1 MKNKGLLIA
10 SGVFLLVGIGTVQL
24 SKNVMCIFGECM
36 LITSGDNM
44 FNAKG
49 TKINSGTAS
58 LIGTLPMIT
67 FGISGACLIA
77 GLVKPDPKA

>member
-1 MKNKGLLIA
+1 MKNKSLLIA
-10 SGVFLLVGIGTVQL
+10 SGIFLLLGLGSVKL
-24 SKNVMCIFGECM
+24 SQNVMCIFGECI
-36 LITSGDNM
+36 LITSGDNL

-49 TKINSGTAS
+49 TKIDSGMAG

-77 GLVKPDPKA
+77 GLVKSEEKS

>member
-10 SGVFLLVGIGTVQL
+10 SGIFLMLGLGSVKL
-24 SKNVMCIFGECM
+24 SQNVMCMFGECI
-36 LITSGDNM
+36 LITSGDNL

-49 TKINSGTAS
+49 TKIDSGTAG

-77 GLVKPDPKA
+77 GLIKTETKS

>member
-1 MKNKGLLIA
+1 MKNKSLLIA
-10 SGVFLLVGIGTVQL
+10 SGIFLLLGLGSVQL

-49 TKINSGTAS
+49 SKIDSGTAS
-58 LIGTLPMIT
+58 LIGILPMIT
-67 FGISGACLIA
+67 FGVSGACLIA
-77 GLVKPDPKA
+77 GLVKSDSRA

>member
-10 SGVFLLVGIGTVQL
+10 SGIFLMLGLGSVQL
-24 SKNVMCIFGECM
+24 SQRVMCIFGECI

-49 TKINSGTAS
+49 SKIDSGTAS

-77 GLVKPDPKA
+77 GLVKPEAKS

>member
-1 MKNKGLLIA
+1 
-10 SGVFLLVGIGTVQL
+10 
-24 SKNVMCIFGECM
+24 
-36 LITSGDNM
+36 M

-49 TKINSGTAS
+49 SKIDSGTAS

-77 GLVKPDPKA
+77 GLVKSEAKS

>member
-10 SGVFLLVGIGTVQL
+10 SGIFLVLGLGSVKL
-24 SKNVMCIFGECM
+24 SQSVMCIFGECV
-36 LITSGDNM
+36 LITSGDNLL
-44 FNAKG
+44 NAKG
-49 TKINSGTAS
+49 SKIDSGTAS

-77 GLVKPDPKA
+77 GLLKSEAKS

>member
-10 SGVFLLVGIGTVQL
+10 SGIFLLLGLGSVQL
-24 SKNVMCIFGECM
+24 SKNVMCMFGECM

-49 TKINSGTAS
+49 TKIDSGTAS

-67 FGISGACLIA
+67 FGVSGACLIA
-77 GLVKPDPKA
+77 GLVKSDSRA

>member
-1 MKNKGLLIA
+1 MKNKGFLIA
-10 SGVFLLVGIGTVQL
+10 SGIFLMLGLGSVKL
-24 SKNVMCIFGECM
+24 SQNVMCMFGECI
-36 LITSGDNM
+36 LITSGDNL

-49 TKINSGTAS
+49 TKIDSGTAG

-77 GLVKPDPKA
+77 GLIKTETKS

>member
-1 MKNKGLLIA
+1 MKNKGLLIT
-10 SGVFLLVGIGTVQL
+10 SGIFLLLGLGSVQL
-24 SKNVMCIFGECM
+24 SQKVMCMFNECI
-36 LITSGDNM
+36 LITSGDNI

-49 TKINSGTAS
+49 SKIDSGTAS

-77 GLVKPDPKA
+77 GLIKSEAKS